1 MSSGQAAGGD
11 VLVAGR
17 SLAHGHLGWIARRLA
32 VSVVVLIG
40 VSLLVFAATQALP
53 SDPAVQILGRSAAPE
68 QLKALRQELGLD
80 RPLVSQYLHWAGDL
94 LQGSL
99 GESLATREAVS
110 SIVGDRA
117 LNSFALVLLSALI
130 AVPLALVIGTV
141 GAVRRDRA
149 FDHVSQI
156 VLIVITAI
164 PEFVIGLLLLILLS
178 TSVLTWLPAVAIIP
192 PGDSAFSHPKELV
205 LPVMTLVLVVLPY
218 LTRLHRA
225 VMVDVLA
232 SEYVQMAR
240 LKGLPERVVIRRHAL
255 RNALVPAVQGTAL
268 TLVYLT
274 GSVVTIEYLFAY
286 PGLGSALAA
295 AVQSRDLPVVQ
306 GIVLLFAA
314 TYVVFNLVADLL
326 TILLSPRLRTKAS

>member
-1 MSSGQAAGGD
+1 MAAGQVAGD
-11 VLVAGR
+11 EAFVAGR
-17 SLAHGHLGWIARRLA
+17 SFAQGHARWIARRLA
-32 VSVVVLIG
+32 ASVLVLVG
-40 VSLLVFAATQALP
+40 VSLLVFGATQALP

-68 QLKALRQELGLD
+68 QLDALRQELGLD

-99 GESLATREAVS
+99 GKSLATREAVS
-110 SIVGDRA
+110 SVVGDRA

-149 FDHVSQI
+149 FDHASQ
-156 VLIVITAI
+156 LALLVITAI
-164 PEFVIGLLLLILLS
+164 PEFVVGLILLIVFS

-192 PGDSAFSHPKELV
+192 PGDSAFSHPRELV
-205 LPVMTLVLVVLPY
+205 LPVATLVLVVLPY
-218 LTRLHRA
+218 LARLHRA

-240 LKGLPERVVIRRHAL
+240 LKGVPERVVIRRHAL

-295 AVQSRDLPVVQ
+295 AVQARDLPVVQ

-314 TYVVFNLVADLL
+314 AYVVFNLVADLL
-326 TILLSPRLRTKAS
+326 TILLSPRLRTKA

>member
-1 MSSGQAAGGD
+1 MASGQAAGD
-11 VLVAGR
+11 EALVAGR
-17 SLAHGHLGWIARRLA
+17 SLAHGQLGWIARRLA
-32 VSVVVLIG
+32 VSILVLVG

-68 QLKALRQELGLD
+68 QLEALRHELGLD

-99 GESLATREAVS
+99 GDSLSTREAVS

-117 LNSFALVLLSALI
+117 LNSFALVLLSALV
-130 AVPLALVIGTV
+130 AVPLALVIGTI

-149 FDHVSQI
+149 FDHISQTA
-156 VLIVITAI
+156 LLVITAI
-164 PEFVIGLLLLILLS
+164 PEFVVGLILLIVFS
-178 TSVLTWLPAVAIIP
+178 TTVLTWLPAVAIIP
-192 PGDSAFSHPKELV
+192 PGDSGFSHPKELV
-205 LPVMTLVLVVLPY
+205 LPVATLVLVVLPY

-295 AVQSRDLPVVQ
+295 AVQGRDLPVVQ

-314 TYVVFNLVADLL
+314 TYVVFNLVADVL
-326 TILLSPRLRTKAS
+326 TVLLSPRLRTKA